1 MGMYDY
7 LPDWLQGALQNGSQT
22 ATPQTPQTPNPND
35 PGGWQA
41 ATSTQN
47 EPFSAMKYNLLNS
60 PQGQKQLGS
69 AMDTLKK
76 AFGTAP
82 QQLNLPQ
89 VNQQQAQ
96 APGVVQV
103 SNGQP
108 QQQTQGQYAP
118 QQGAFRPLGY

>member
-7 LPDWLQGALQNGSQT
+7 LPDWLQGALQGNQP
-22 ATPQTPQTPNPND
+22 AQPQTPNPND

-41 ATSTQN
+41 ATSTQS
-47 EPFSAMKYNLLNS
+47 EPFSALKHNLLQT
-60 PQGQKQLGS
+60 PQGQQQVGS
-69 AMDTLKK
+69 ALDTLKK

-89 VNQQQAQ
+89 VNQPQAQ

-108 QQQTQGQYAP
+108 QQQAQQGQYAP